1 MDLAAHTE
9 YVRVKAIGESGFAA
23 AGRAGGADSPYW
35 PRMDIAAG
43 ATDSQTPPPQVSG
56 RPVPWTP
63 RDVLIGLVLFI
74 VALVGVPLALALPLA
89 LPLAYVY
96 GSKSQ
101 PFLFVSLVVSAPA
114 YVAVALI
121 AVRMTFRKYGG
132 GWARLGF
139 ARPTWATVGWGA
151 GALFGAFALSSMYVG
166 LVSYFDLGFLQQ
178 GCDDQVPAEIRDR
191 ALLLGTASVL
201 AAVFAPVCE
210 ETFFRGFVFPGIAR
224 AWGPAAGIIGSGV
237 LFGSAHLVGNPM
249 LYKSMIQFA
258 GIGMIFAFVYW
269 RSGNIFSSMLAH
281 FSFNLIGVITIA
293 STTCK

>member
-1 MDLAAHTE
+1 
-9 YVRVKAIGESGFAA
+9 
-23 AGRAGGADSPYW
+23 
-35 PRMDIAAG
+35 MDIAAG

-178 GCDDQVPAEIRDR
+178 GCDDQVPAEIYQIPSTHPAYNVTYCAVYESTDDYVRSFAIMGAITR
-191 ALLLGTASVL
+191 RNESKAFRGGELS
-201 AAVFAPVCE
+201 AVFLRSDPEHHSFATFRAPE
-210 ETFFRGFVFPGIAR
+210 SRPDHHSYETGSWNAIRDWGDLARPGLSVVTVIFPPLSR
-224 AWGPAAGIIGSGV
+224 FMC
-237 LFGSAHLVGNPM
+237 LL
-249 LYKSMIQFA
+249 
-258 GIGMIFAFVYW
+258 
-269 RSGNIFSSMLAH
+269 
-281 FSFNLIGVITIA
+281 SF
-293 STTCK
+293 